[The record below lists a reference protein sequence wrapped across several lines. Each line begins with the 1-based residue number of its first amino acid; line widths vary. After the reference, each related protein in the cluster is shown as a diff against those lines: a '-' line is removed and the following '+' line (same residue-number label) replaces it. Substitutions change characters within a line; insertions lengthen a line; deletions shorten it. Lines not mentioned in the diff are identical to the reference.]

1 MTEQVAFIGLG
12 SNLEDPESQLRRAMQ
27 ALDNLPASSV
37 QALSSLY
44 RSAPMGPQD
53 QPDYINAVV
62 QLKTGLSPEGL
73 LDRLQGVEQAHGRT
87 RGQHWGPRTLD
98 LDILLYDGEVIA
110 TERLQVPHPG
120 LALRNF
126 VLYPLAEID
135 EGLVVPGLGSVQSL
149 LEQCPRA
156 GLLRLQEAALPAA

>member
-1 MTEQVAFIGLG
+1 VL
-12 SNLEDPESQLRRAMQ
+12 
-27 ALDNLPASSV
+27 
-37 QALSSLY
+37 ALSSLY

-53 QPDYINAVV
+53 QPDFVNAVV
-62 QLKTGLSPEGL
+62 QLATGLSADEL
-73 LDRLQGVEQAHGRT
+73 LDGLRGVEQAQGRT
-87 RGQHWGPRTLD
+87 REQHWGPRTLD
-98 LDILLYDGEVIA
+98 LDILLYGDAVIA

-135 EGLVVPGLGSVQSL
+135 DGLVVPGLGSVKSL

-156 GLLRLQEAALPAA
+156 GLLRLQETTLPAG